1 MSSGAREPG
10 FFFQG
15 RENKTSFSQWGSSF
29 RARDLWKQ
37 SLQLKA
43 RDYATCLSIVSA
55 ATSGEAAGFMQM
67 GRALSSPGYGDY
79 SHSLRKRGQGLET
92 HFPRPSGGRPKL
104 FLLFIVCVCVCVSL
118 FLCMCVCVVK
128 GASGAALLHL
138 RTGPRDAAVFEEW
151 LPMSQTSL
159 GALISGLEQ

>member
-1 MSSGAREPG
+1 MRTAVSSGAREPG

-15 RENKTSFSQWGSSF
+15 RENKTSFSQWGSSL

-92 HFPRPSGGRPKL
+92 QALRLKAKAVPPFYSL
-104 FLLFIVCVCVCVSL
+104 CVCFFIFVHVHVCGQRSFRSCSPPPSHWTEGCCCL
-118 FLCMCVCVVK
+118 
-128 GASGAALLHL
+128 
-138 RTGPRDAAVFEEW
+138 
-151 LPMSQTSL
+151 
-159 GALISGLEQ
+159 